1 MIEVERQP
9 GVVAFRCRDLS
20 PRYGSITVGRGVSFD
35 VCAGEVVALLGPNGA
50 GKSSTVEC
58 SAGRVDGPGEV
69 EVAGHRVDGLPAFR
83 RARAGLA
90 LVPENRGLFP
100 DLTVADNLRLGAGLD
115 RHGDSSIDEAMDLFP
130 VVRDRWAQQ
139 AGTLSGGEQQML
151 AIARAIV
158 TAPTVLLLDEP
169 TQGLAPKIYD
179 TIIVALQTLRSQGL
193 AVLLVEQNVGFAA
206 EIADRFL
213 VMSAGRLVDSGPG
226 ERLRENADDLFEAF
240 MAG

>member
-1 MIEVERQP
+1 MSD
-9 GVVAFRCRDLS
+9 VVGPEALRCRGLS
-20 PRYGSITVGRGVSFD
+20 PRYGSITVAREIDLD
-35 VCAGEVVALLGPNGA
+35 VRAGEVVALLGPNGA

-58 SAGRVDGPGEV
+58 IAGRVDGAGEV
-69 EVAGHRVDGLPAFR
+69 EVAGRRVDGLPAFR

-100 DLTVADNLRLGAGLD
+100 DLTVADNLRLGAALD
-115 RHGDSSIDEAMDLFP
+115 RHGAASIERAMDLFP
-130 VVRDRWAQQ
+130 VLRDRWAQQ

-158 TAPTVLLLDEP
+158 AAPSVLVLDEP
-169 TQGLAPKIYD
+169 TQGLAPRIYD
-179 TIIVALQTLRSQGL
+179 LIIAALEILREQGL

-206 EIADRFL
+206 RIADRFC
-213 VMSAGRLVDSGPG
+213 VMSAGRLVDRGPG
-226 ERLRENADDLFEAF
+226 ERLVRDGDALFETF

>member
-1 MIEVERQP
+1 M
-9 GVVAFRCRDLS
+9 GDVVGAAALRCRELS
-20 PRYGSITVGRGVSFD
+20 PRYGSITVAREIDLD
-35 VCAGEVVALLGPNGA
+35 VHAGEVVALLGPNGA

-58 SAGRVDGPGEV
+58 IAGRVDGPGEV

-100 DLTVADNLRLGAGLD
+100 DLTVADNLRLGAALD
-115 RHGDSSIDEAMDLFP
+115 RHGAASIERAVDLFP
-130 VVRDRWAQQ
+130 VLRDRWAQQ

-158 TAPTVLLLDEP
+158 AAPSVLVLDEP
-169 TQGLAPKIYD
+169 TQGLAPRIYD
-179 TIIVALQTLRSQGL
+179 LIIAALEILREQGL

-206 EIADRFL
+206 RIADRFC
-213 VMSAGRLVDSGPG
+213 VISAGRLVDSGPG
-226 ERLRENADDLFEAF
+226 ERLVRDGDALFETF